1 MDTLEKGYG
10 LRCVAGAVVDSVG
23 CVNRSTG
30 CCCGPL
36 WMELE
41 REAPPG
47 CGWGGLPNSHVL
59 LPSQPRLGSLSPF
72 HFQAMELKLRSN
84 TNRPARLQGTNAVRQ
99 STQGA

>member
-10 LRCVAGAVVDSVG
+10 LRCVACAVVDSVG

-36 WMELE
+36 SMELE

-47 CGWGGLPNSHVL
+47 CGWRAAYLTVTCCLPLSLALRALAVPAFPHHPLPPNSI
-59 LPSQPRLGSLSPF
+59 
-72 HFQAMELKLRSN
+72 
-84 TNRPARLQGTNAVRQ
+84 
-99 STQGA
+99 STA